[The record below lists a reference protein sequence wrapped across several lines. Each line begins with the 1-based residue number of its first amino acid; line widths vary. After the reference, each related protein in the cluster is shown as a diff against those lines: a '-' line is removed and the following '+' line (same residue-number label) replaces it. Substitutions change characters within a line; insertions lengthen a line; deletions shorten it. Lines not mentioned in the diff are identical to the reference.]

1 MISLIGLSA
10 VTLSMLQATVAA
22 PTAEFRGCL
31 REAAKKATTEKVAA
45 DGIEDF
51 LRGACSALMGTL
63 KGALVSFRMKNGM
76 GKKAAADDA
85 QMTIDDYVAAPADT
99 YRFLAKRDAPAT
111 VQPAAAATPAP
122 QAATAT
128 PAVQPAT
135 PQPPKP

>member
-31 REAAKKATTEKVAA
+31 REATKKATAEKVAA
-45 DGIEDF
+45 DGIEDY
-51 LRGACSALMGTL
+51 LRGACTVQMGSL

-85 QMTIDDYVAAPADT
+85 QMTIDDYVAAPAET
-99 YRFLAKRDAPAT
+99 YRFLAKRDAPAAA
-111 VQPAAAATPAP
+111 QPAAATPAA

-128 PAVQPAT
+128 PAAQPVT